1 MSRLTI
7 NTGKFWPKTFY
18 SFPPT
23 PLNCRQFKLFKM
35 PILGGLHIKP
45 IAALNSSIMI
55 RLLEV
60 SLMIS
65 WLLRGGA

>member
-1 MSRLTI
+1 MGRLTI

-23 PLNCRQFKLFKM
+23 PLNCQSKFFKM

-45 IAALNSSIMI
+45 IAAINSSLMI